1 MNNLVLRN
9 DSSGFF
15 APVDASLLGSL
26 FTTYRLTRANIERMG
41 QFMASD
47 DCRIAMRYYLD
58 ACKDDQGR
66 CGLQVDKL
74 LRTDAAISALN
85 AEYWDRALK
94 LTDVLECMPQV
105 RRDEWYKAIRDM
117 ETPDFT
123 EETVVNTMQELLNSR
138 EKFLAERVDGIF
150 RALSGEHVTNAPS
163 GFGKRM
169 ILYVI
174 SGSFGM
180 INHTNAGHITDLR
193 KIIARFM
200 GRDEPTGYG
209 ITDSVI
215 RTAMSQ
221 TGEWLTIDGGAMRI
235 RCYQKGTAHLE
246 IHPEMA
252 WRLNA
257 ILAHIYPLAIPPEFR
272 TKPKRKPKD
281 IELTSRLLPFAVVSA
296 LQSAEPASE
305 RVSERNWRKLPNTV
319 YIKARMD
326 KFIEA
331 QVDQVLEQ
339 IGGVRAKIGVAYH
352 YWLFDYNPL
361 PIIGVIC
368 ASGCVPDYK
377 SHQYYPTPSELAEIA
392 VAHADL
398 RDGMT
403 SLEPSAGQGGIAD
416 HMHVGKTVCVEVS
429 DLHCKILNEKGHT
442 VVQGDFLKLAQ
453 EPIYDRV
460 AMNPPFSD
468 GRWQAHVEHAAGM
481 LADGGVL
488 VAIVPSSASGKF
500 TMPGYSIEWLGVY
513 GDCFAGTS
521 VSVAMM
527 RVTHEG

>member
-1 MNNLVLRN
+1 MNIVLRN
-9 DSSGFF
+9 NSSGFF

-47 DCRIAMRYYLD
+47 DCHIAMRYYLD

-74 LRTDAAISALN
+74 LRTDAAVSALN

-169 ILYVI
+169 ILYVQT
-174 SGSFGM
+174 SYGTT
-180 INHTNAGHITDLR
+180 HTTNVGHIADLR
-193 KIIARFM
+193 KIIAKFM
-200 GRDEPTGYG
+200 GRDEPRGWGATEQ
-209 ITDSVI
+209 VI
-215 RTAMSQ
+215 HAGMGQ
-221 TGEWLTIDGGAMRI
+221 IGEWLTIDGGALRI

-246 IHPEMA
+246 VHPDMA
-252 WRLNA
+252 WRLNG
-257 ILAHIYPLAIPPEFR
+257 ILALLYPAAIPAEFR
-272 TKPKRKPKD
+272 QKPTRKPKNV
-281 IELTSRLLPFAVVSA
+281 ELIQKPLPFSVVDELA
-296 LQSAEPASE
+296 AATQAWEL
-305 RVSERNWRKLPNTV
+305 VDDWKRNRRYIPNTRTLR
-319 YIKARMD
+319 YDAD
-326 KFIEA
+326 KFIKQQTEA
-331 QVDQVLEQ
+331 VYLA
-339 IGGVRAKIGVAYH
+339 IGGVPEKTIWR
-352 YWLFDYNPL
+352 FDYDPTTVL
-361 PIIGVIC
+361 QQII
-368 ASGCVPDYK
+368 ASGCIPDHK
-377 SHQYYPTPSELAEIA
+377 SHQYYPTPPELAEIA

-416 HMHVGKTVCVEVS
+416 YMHIGKTTCVEVS
-429 DLHCKILNEKGHT
+429 DLHCKILQEKGHRWIA
-442 VVQGDFLKLAQ
+442 GDFLAIDMQDKF
-453 EPIYDRV
+453 DRIV
-460 AMNPPFSD
+460 MNPPFSS
-468 GRWQAHVEHAAGM
+468 GRWQAHVERAAN
-481 LADGGVL
+481 LLCDRGVL
-488 VAIVPSSASGKF
+488 VAIVPSSANGKY

-513 GDCFAGTS
+513 DDCFSGTS
-521 VSVAMM
+521 VSVAIM
-527 RVTHEG
+527 RVTHGE